1 MHHFLMEDVKNQINP
16 SLLLM
21 WYLALILMCVRCG
34 YAWIAFLDTNRSLA
48 ALLTLFQN
56 HLLMLLD
63 EKSNVHDHTIL
74 LNTLLLLTNIVG

>member
-21 WYLALILMCVRCG
+21 WYLVLILMCVRCG
-34 YAWIAFLDTNRSLA
+34 YAWIAFLDANKSLA
-48 ALLTLFQN
+48 ALLTLYQN